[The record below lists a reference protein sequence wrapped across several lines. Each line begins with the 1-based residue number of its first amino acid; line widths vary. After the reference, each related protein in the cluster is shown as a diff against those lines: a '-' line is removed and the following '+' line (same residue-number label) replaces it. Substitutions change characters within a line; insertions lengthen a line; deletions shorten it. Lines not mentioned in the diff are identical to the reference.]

1 MTFEEITPKTK
12 IIVSV
17 TNGGDM
23 QARFMTKVM
32 QNNGEFLLVIPFRH
46 KGSRINFNGKQVK
59 IHMEVR
65 DKEGLL
71 WSFKN
76 CKIVA
81 TKKDGLVYH
90 KLFSP
95 MKNGI
100 ENRRG
105 GRRFYLWEQCIINI
119 EGVTNPL
126 FTNIRDVGSNGISFV
141 VDNKKNL
148 EIREGTKITCSFK
161 NKDGDEF
168 ALVGMVVRKEKL
180 EKYTIYG
187 VKLDDPPLEFVEYVQ
202 RLERRN
208 TIVDAE
214 I

>member
-1 MTFEEITPKTK
+1 M
-12 IIVSV
+12 
-17 TNGGDM
+17 
-23 QARFMTKVM
+23 
-32 QNNGEFLLVIPFRH
+32 
-46 KGSRINFNGKQVK
+46 
-59 IHMEVR
+59 
-65 DKEGLL
+65 
-71 WSFKN
+71 
-76 CKIVA
+76 
-81 TKKDGLVYH
+81 
-90 KLFSP
+90 
-95 MKNGI
+95 
-100 ENRRG
+100 
-105 GRRFYLWEQCIINI
+105 WEQCIINI